1 MSVEVVTGLLLI
13 ALPVLFNVSFAAL
26 AKLFDYPDV
35 LRRPTV
41 EILAAFEAGGERLV
55 LAWWAFA
62 SSAVL
67 FIPAAVLLSRS
78 LPGADADVLALAT
91 AIGVAAGI
99 AQAVG
104 LLRWPFA
111 VPYLARHREE
121 PGIDA
126 AFQAIH
132 RALGVGVGEHLG
144 YLLTGAWTLFAGI
157 AVTQSTEVPD
167 VLGWV
172 AIAISPLF
180 AIGALEFVGKFE
192 RDGWKLAGDLVP
204 IAYVVWSLWLL
215 ATGIALL
222 A

>member
-41 EILAAFEAGGERLV
+41 EILAAFEAGGERLL

-67 FIPAAVLLSRS
+67 FIPAAVLL
-78 LPGADADVLALAT
+78 ADVLALAT

-157 AVTQSTEVPD
+157 AMTQSPEVPD
-167 VLGWV
+167 VLGLV

-204 IAYVVWSLWLL
+204 LAYVVWSLWLL